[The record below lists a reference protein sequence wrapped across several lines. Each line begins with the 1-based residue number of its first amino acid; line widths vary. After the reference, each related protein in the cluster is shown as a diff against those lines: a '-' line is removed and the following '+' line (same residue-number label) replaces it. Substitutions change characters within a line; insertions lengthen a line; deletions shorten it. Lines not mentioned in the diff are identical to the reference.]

1 MAEGQGAGVGRT
13 RRTAGGDIWPRDDLK
28 TRSLPIAAM
37 AAGRGR
43 KNFFC
48 LAATTSN
55 ATVGRPSALVYDA
68 TTPGRTQVTESGA
81 ARKRDDDPAKS
92 FPPSRWHQ
100 APLPHKRPQPR
111 ARRAGLVLIA
121 DDTRDSR
128 ELYGLY
134 LSHQGF
140 AVELASDGAAAVDA
154 AIKLRPDV
162 IVMDLS
168 MPQLDGIAAT
178 IRLKAHP
185 RTQSIPVILLTGYPY
200 KAIAGGALEGGV
212 DVFLTKPCL
221 PEDLEAHVRR
231 LLEGKGST

>member
-1 MAEGQGAGVGRT
+1 
-13 RRTAGGDIWPRDDLK
+13 
-28 TRSLPIAAM
+28 
-37 AAGRGR
+37 
-43 KNFFC
+43 
-48 LAATTSN
+48 
-55 ATVGRPSALVYDA
+55 
-68 TTPGRTQVTESGA
+68 VTESGA

-185 RTQSIPVILLTGYPY
+185 RTHRLSVQGDRRRRARGRCGRVPY
-200 KAIAGGALEGGV
+200 EALSARRPGGPRAAVAGGERQHV
-212 DVFLTKPCL
+212 DPPRSHPK
-221 PEDLEAHVRR
+221 RR
-231 LLEGKGST
+231 AGSL

>member
-1 MAEGQGAGVGRT
+1 MLREKLPLSCCGRFEWY
-13 RRTAGGDIWPRDDLK
+13 GDWTTTPAYDLN
-28 TRSLPIAAM
+28 I
-37 AAGRGR
+37 
-43 KNFFC
+43 
-48 LAATTSN
+48 
-55 ATVGRPSALVYDA
+55 
-68 TTPGRTQVTESGA
+68 PGRTQVTDSGA
-81 ARKRDDDPAKS
+81 ARKRDDDRAPKS